1 MEPGKDTCQI
11 KIGGMKL
18 MKKTIKDIDVRGKR
32 VLLRV
37 DFNVPLDE
45 QGRVTSDTRIRA
57 TLPTIEYLLE
67 REARIILCSHLGRP
81 KGKPVDEL
89 SLRVVAD
96 GLSKLLNQP
105 IQMAE
110 GCIGPQVEQVAQQ
123 LESGEVLMLEN
134 VRFYSE
140 ELDNEDSFAQ
150 GLARLAEIYI
160 NDAFGA
166 CHRAH
171 ASIVGVPKYLPAAA
185 GLLLEKELKTLG
197 GLLED
202 PEHPFGGLFGGA
214 KVSDKVA
221 TLENIMDKLDFLLI
235 GGGMA
240 ALFLKAQG
248 YEIGQSEMELD
259 ELDTASTLI
268 EAVTENGT
276 RLLLPVD
283 LVVAESVDLN
293 AAVETVSVE
302 NVPSNMMIVD
312 IGPQTVQNFQEKL
325 RDCRTIFWNG
335 PMGVYEIAPFAT
347 GTKSVANYLAA
358 VEATSIVAG
367 GSTAEIVD
375 DLELTDKMGFVST
388 GGGAALKYLAGDR
401 LPGVEALPEAE
412 A

>member
-1 MEPGKDTCQI
+1 
-11 KIGGMKL
+11 MKRTI
-18 MKKTIKDIDVRGKR
+18 KTIKDIKVKGKR
-32 VLLRV
+32 VLVRV

-45 QGRVTSDTRIRA
+45 QGRITSDTRIRA

-67 REARIILCSHLGRP
+67 RGACIILCSHLGRP
-81 KGKPVDEL
+81 KGKPVEGL
-89 SLRVVAD
+89 SLRVAAEC
-96 GLSKLLNQP
+96 LSKLLDQP
-105 IQMAE
+105 VETAE
-110 GCIGPQVEQVAQQ
+110 GCIGPQVEQMAQQ
-123 LESGEVLMLEN
+123 LGSGEALMLEN
-134 VRFYSE
+134 VRFTSE
-140 ELDNEDSFAQ
+140 ELDNDDAFAQ

-171 ASIVGVPKYLPAAA
+171 ASIVGVPKHLPAGA

-197 GLLED
+197 GLLEN

-235 GGGMA
+235 GGAMA
-240 ALFLKAQG
+240 ALFLKAKG

-268 EAVTENGT
+268 ETVMGNETK
-276 RLLLPVD
+276 LLLPVD
-283 LVVAESVDLN
+283 LVVAESIDGN
-293 AAVETVSVE
+293 ATMETVSVE
-302 NVPSNMMIVD
+302 NIPSNMMIVD

-325 RDCRTIFWNG
+325 RDCHTIFWNG
-335 PMGVYEIAPFAT
+335 PMGIYEIAPYAT
-347 GTKSVANYLAA
+347 GTKSVANHLAA
-358 VEATSIVAG
+358 LEATTVVAG

-375 DLELTDKMGFVST
+375 DLRLTDRMGFVST
-388 GGGAALKYLAGDR
+388 GGGAALKYLAGDS